1 MMDRRAFITIVGG
14 ASLSAPLAGEAQQP
28 TKVWRIG
35 YLSPTVQDA
44 IETTW
49 LREFR
54 KALTNLGYSEDATLV
69 ERHAENKIERL
80 PILATELVSLRVDVI
95 MTFATPAS
103 LAAKASTTTT
113 PIVMVAVGD
122 PVGVGL
128 VKSLSRPGAN
138 ITGLSLNNVESAE
151 KRVEL
156 LKEAVPKLTRVAVLA
171 NKSNPVFN
179 ALQIARTRKV
189 AERRG
194 VAVEVFEVTQP
205 AEFED
210 AFAAMAKD
218 RMNGVVILPEA
229 AWTAQRK
236 RIGKLALQYRLA
248 SVLSDARTAD
258 AGFLLAY
265 GPDVAEIYR
274 KAANYVDRILKGVK
288 PADLPVEEPTKFE
301 LMVNLKTAKALGLTI
316 PQTVLLQANHVI
328 E

>member
-1 MMDRRAFITIVGG
+1 MNRRSFIG
-14 ASLSAPLAGEAQQP
+14 ALASALLAAPLAAEGQQL
-28 TKVWRIG
+28 TKDWRIG
-35 YLSPTVQDA
+35 YLSPTVPDS

-54 KALTNLGYSEDATLV
+54 KALTTLGYTEDATLV
-69 ERHAENKIERL
+69 ERHAENKLDRL
-80 PILATELVSLRVDVI
+80 PALAAELVSLRVDVI

-103 LAAKASTTTT
+103 LAAKATTTI

-171 NKSNPVFN
+171 NKGNPAFN
-179 ALQIARTRKV
+179 ALQLARTRKV

-194 VAVEVFEVTQP
+194 IAVTVFEVTKP
-205 AEFED
+205 EDFED

-218 RMNGVVILPEA
+218 RVNGVVILPDA

-236 RIGKLALQYRLA
+236 RIVQLALQYRLP
-248 SVLSDARTAD
+248 SVISDSRTAD
-258 AGFLLAY
+258 ADFLLAY

-274 KAANYVDRILKGVK
+274 KAANYVDRILKGTK
-288 PADLPVEEPTKFE
+288 PADLPVEQPTKFE
-301 LMVNLKTAKALGLTI
+301 LIINLKTAKALGLTI
-316 PQTVLLQANHVI
+316 PQSLLLRADQVI

>member
-1 MMDRRAFITIVGG
+1 MNRRSFIG
-14 ASLSAPLAGEAQQP
+14 ALASALLAAPLAAEGQQL
-28 TKVWRIG
+28 TKDWRIG
-35 YLSPTVQDA
+35 YLSPTVPDS

-54 KALTNLGYSEDATLV
+54 KALTTLGYTEDATLV
-69 ERHAENKIERL
+69 ERHAENKLDRL
-80 PILATELVSLRVDVI
+80 PALAAELVSLRVDVI

-103 LAAKASTTTT
+103 LAAKATTTI

-171 NKSNPVFN
+171 NKGNPAFN
-179 ALQIARTRKV
+179 ALQLARTRKV

-194 VAVEVFEVTQP
+194 IAVTVFEVTKP
-205 AEFED
+205 EDFED

-218 RMNGVVILPEA
+218 RVNGVVILPDA

-236 RIGKLALQYRLA
+236 RIVQLALQYRLP
-248 SVLSDARTAD
+248 SVISDSRTAD
-258 AGFLLAY
+258 ADFLLAY

-274 KAANYVDRILKGVK
+274 KAANYVDRILKGTK
-288 PADLPVEEPTKFE
+288 PADLPVEQPTKFE
-301 LMVNLKTAKALGLTI
+301 LMINLKTAKALGLTI
-316 PQTVLLQANHVI
+316 PPSLLQRADQVI

>member
-1 MMDRRAFITIVGG
+1 MERRTFFWTMAGG
-14 ASLSAPLAGEAQQP
+14 LLAAPLAARAQQL
-28 TKVWRIG
+28 TKEWRIG
-35 YLSPTVQDA
+35 YLSPTVPDS

-54 KALTNLGYSEDATLV
+54 KALTTLGYTEDATLV
-69 ERHAENKIERL
+69 ERHAENKLDRL
-80 PILATELVSLRVDVI
+80 PALAAELVSLRVDVI

-103 LAAKASTTTT
+103 LAAKATTTT
-113 PIVMVAVGD
+113 IPIVMVAVGD

-171 NKSNPVFN
+171 NKGNPAFN
-179 ALQIARTRKV
+179 ALQLARTRKV

-194 VAVEVFEVTQP
+194 IAVTVFEVTKP
-205 AEFED
+205 EDFED

-218 RMNGVVILPEA
+218 RVNGVVILPDA

-236 RIGKLALQYRLA
+236 RIVQLALQYRLP
-248 SVLSDARTAD
+248 SVISDSRTAD
-258 AGFLLAY
+258 ADFLLAY

-274 KAANYVDRILKGVK
+274 KAANYVDRILKGTK
-288 PADLPVEEPTKFE
+288 PADLPVEQPTKFE
-301 LMVNLKTAKALGLTI
+301 LMINLKTAKALGLTI
-316 PQTVLLQANHVI
+316 PPALLQRADQVI